1 MLDQLVMGYASQMS
15 DPESPS
21 LPSITSRPSSAECG
35 GRCHHETQPPKPTLC
50 TSRQARGCLVDL
62 GEVTSLDVGLVA
74 LHQAQRYAVPP
85 ETGRRGTLMTDDIS
99 HAVSSSFG
107 SHHDRRRGFQGRE
120 AKTPARM
127 RVDRRQQ
134 PQPTS
139 PSVTAHDK
147 GR

>member
-15 DPESPS
+15 DQKSPS
-21 LPSITSRPSSAECG
+21 LPSITSRPSFFTSWQATLSG
-35 GRCHHETQPPKPTLC
+35 GFW
-50 TSRQARGCLVDL
+50 
-62 GEVTSLDVGLVA
+62 EVTSLDVGLVA

-134 PQPTS
+134 PQPS
-139 PSVTAHDK
+139 SHQVTTHDK